1 MRPYR
6 SVLFVP
12 GHRPAWV
19 GKAVASGAD
28 CVVLDLE
35 DSVPAE
41 EKVALEPLPS
51 TVPEVAA

>member
-12 GHRPAWV
+12 GHKPGWV
-19 GKAVASGAD
+19 DKAIASGAD

-35 DSVPAE
+35 DSVPADL
-41 EKVALEPLPS
+41 KAGARATVAE
-51 TVPEVAA
+51 